1 MVPSPVSAK
10 QTPQFPQCIDWVLE
24 NQHPD
29 GSWGSHDHHSSLMRD
44 ALASTLACVIA
55 LKRWNLGE
63 KNMEKGINFIMSN
76 WSAIS
81 DEKQH
86 SPIGFNIIFPG
97 MITLARKMDLYLP
110 LSQWELEKMFHL
122 RELELKRAF
131 ERTLREQKR
140 TWHLFQKGWTGF
152 QSGRS
157 SRKYQRKNGSI
168 LDSPSTTAA
177 ALAHHCDGKCLEYL
191 QSLVQKFE
199 NAVPSQYPSDT
210 LLRLQIIDLLEGLG
224 ISQHFINEI
233 KNILDEVHRQWLK
246 NDEEIKS
253 SMIISAMAF
262 RLLRMNG
269 YEILSGSMDQID
281 EEYFQNSLDGYL
293 EDSDTILELYKA
305 SQIKFP
311 NEWPLKELGIWTRN
325 FLVKELSK
333 HGKDERLKESPS
345 FASLQRLEHRRSIAQ
360 LNIDR
365 FQTLKMSHVL
375 RHPNG
380 KEILAFVVEEFNGCQ
395 YLYRKELE
403 HLERWVKENRLDQL
417 KLPRQKLT
425 YCYFSAAATLFPYEM
440 SDARISW
447 AKNGVLTTLVDD
459 FFDVVGSREELIN
472 LMQLVDQLEEDCEVN
487 CCSEQ
492 VKIIYSALHATIN
505 EIGAKASAMQ
515 GYSVLGHIIN
525 IWRDLLRSFMKEAE
539 WAAEKAVP
547 TMEQYLANGYVS
559 FALGPII
566 LPALYFIGP
575 VLSPGIIEDPEY
587 SKLYQLVSICGR
599 LLNDMQSFE
608 REDKEGKPNSVSL
621 LVLEGG
627 GSLSVEGAKEELRH
641 LAERNREELLELVL
655 KTEGSTIPRACKD
668 LFWNMSR
675 ILHLFY
681 SRSDGFSSPTEM
693 VGAVNSVIHNL
704 I

>member
-1 MVPSPVSAK
+1 
-10 QTPQFPQCIDWVLE
+10 
-24 NQHPD
+24 
-29 GSWGSHDHHSSLMRD
+29 
-44 ALASTLACVIA
+44 
-55 LKRWNLGE
+55 
-63 KNMEKGINFIMSN
+63 
-76 WSAIS
+76 
-81 DEKQH
+81 
-86 SPIGFNIIFPG
+86 
-97 MITLARKMDLYLP
+97 
-110 LSQWELEKMFHL
+110 
-122 RELELKRAF
+122 
-131 ERTLREQKR
+131 
-140 TWHLFQKGWTGF
+140 
-152 QSGRS
+152 
-157 SRKYQRKNGSI
+157 
-168 LDSPSTTAA
+168 
-177 ALAHHCDGKCLEYL
+177 
-191 QSLVQKFE
+191 
-199 NAVPSQYPSDT
+199 
-210 LLRLQIIDLLEGLG
+210 
-224 ISQHFINEI
+224 
-233 KNILDEVHRQWLK
+233 
-246 NDEEIKS
+246 
-253 SMIISAMAF
+253 
-262 RLLRMNG
+262 
-269 YEILSGSMDQID
+269 
-281 EEYFQNSLDGYL
+281 
-293 EDSDTILELYKA
+293 
-305 SQIKFP
+305 
-311 NEWPLKELGIWTRN
+311 
-325 FLVKELSK
+325 
-333 HGKDERLKESPS
+333 
-345 FASLQRLEHRRSIAQ
+345 
-360 LNIDR
+360 
-365 FQTLKMSHVL
+365 
-375 RHPNG
+375 
-380 KEILAFVVEEFNGCQ
+380 
-395 YLYRKELE
+395 
-403 HLERWVKENRLDQL
+403 
-417 KLPRQKLT
+417 
-425 YCYFSAAATLFPYEM
+425 M

-655 KTEGSTIPRACKD
+655 KTEGSMIPRACKD

>member
-29 GSWGSHDHHSSLMRD
+29 D

-97 MITLARKMDLYLP
+97 MITLARKMDLYP

-131 ERTLREQKR
+131 ETDSEGAEAYLAFK
-140 TWHLFQKGWTGF
+140 L
-152 QSGRS
+152 
-157 SRKYQRKNGSI
+157 RKYQRKNGSI

-210 LLRLQIIDLLEGLG
+210 LIRLQIIDLLEGLG
-224 ISQHFINEI
+224 ISQHFMNEI

-269 YEILSGSMDQID
+269 YEILSGSMDEID

-559 FALGPII
+559 FAL
-566 LPALYFIGP
+566 

-655 KTEGSTIPRACKD
+655 KTEGSMIPRACKD